1 MNRKSR
7 GFTLV
12 EILIVVIILG
22 ILAAI
27 VIPQFTD
34 ASTEARKSSAAS
46 TLHTI
51 RSQIELYKIQHDDR
65 VPTIINHATAADGAA
80 TWTNMMRYSNQTG
93 TAETDFS
100 ETKNAADGIIYGPY
114 FQQPPVNPVT
124 NSSKVLVSATAIDE
138 NTTAD
143 DAPDTYGWVY
153 NSSSGEIY
161 AVEKNSAGKYFAR
174 MTGDGA
180 SSN

>member
-51 RSQIELYKIQHDDR
+51 RSQIELYKVQHDDR
-65 VPTIINHATAADGAA
+65 VPVLVDYATAADGAA
-80 TWTNMMRYSNQTG
+80 TWTNMMRYSNQTA
-93 TAETDFS
+93 TTYSD
-100 ETKNAADGIIYGPY
+100 TKDATNGVIYGPY

-124 NSSKVLVSATAIDE
+124 NSSKVRIADAAVEDNHTEATPVD
-138 NTTAD
+138 N
-143 DAPDTYGWVY
+143 YGWVY
-153 NSSSGEIY
+153 VSTTGEIY
-161 AVEKNSAGKYFAR
+161 AVEK
-174 MTGDGA
+174 T
-180 SSN
+180 SSGTYVSNAKATTSSD